1 MPSRPL
7 SQYYGHLGPTGGL
20 DSSWHGITPLDSAG
34 PIGIA
39 GISVTSG
46 LNGIDLLRPAGALR
60 FNQLDKPFASSSPT
74 ITVQSGGGES
84 EESSTTGP
92 RWE

>member
-1 MPSRPL
+1 MASRSL

-20 DSSWHGITPLDSAG
+20 DSSWHGITPLDSG
-34 PIGIA
+34 GSSIGIA

-46 LNGIDLLRPAGALR
+46 LNGIDLLNDGALKH
-60 FNQLDKPFASSSPT
+60 NNILKPFASSSPT

-84 EESSTTGP
+84 EESSTAGP